1 MSNQSVIDDVFKLMS
16 HITGNI
22 DSSIK
27 TIEIKLQTL
36 SPVDKQQYLSSILEK
51 TINFNKKMLEQLT
64 PLKNKKKTRSKSLR
78 KTLASKGGGR
88 HGQLAV
94 RNPHQHNRR
103 VTKYNYRQLREVEEK
118 KRGHTQ
124 RKARKFNQW
133 AAKPLPVL
141 GGGFAIALIVYKLIL
156 PLIFKKAPGSV
167 ARVSGK
173 VGELVAIKIVEG
185 YSWGSAAASRV
196 IGGVTGI
203 FSLGTQYIELPPP
216 PPLTNSQG
224 HPIPNPLASGPY
236 VKATWPKEV
245 NDPSVP
251 SSWLSFVNPDQ
262 VTIDPSMQFKRVIP
276 EPYVEPVQEL
286 STARYIESLRIPDQ
300 VGNLVESLLDSA
312 IDDETRNIIFILC
325 VIGGITLSIAIL
337 MLIDRHRASIQRE
350 ALEAEKLEQELE
362 NSDQGHMGHINQAHL
377 NQARL
382 EGELAAYQRL
392 IGLPGNNPLL
402 HALQGVPAM
411 PAQVGLLGNNPRVP
425 GMPVPAMPVPAMAE
439 ELNYQSNSSNSSK
452 SSKSSIG
459 VQ

>member
-1 MSNQSVIDDVFKLMS
+1 
-16 HITGNI
+16 
-22 DSSIK
+22 
-27 TIEIKLQTL
+27 
-36 SPVDKQQYLSSILEK
+36 
-51 TINFNKKMLEQLT
+51 MLEQLT
-64 PLKNKKKTRSKSLR
+64 PLKNRKKTGSKTLR
-78 KTLASKGGGR
+78 NTLASKGGGR
-88 HGQLAV
+88 HGQQLAV
-94 RNPHQHNRR
+94 RKPHNHRG
-103 VTKYNYRQLREVEEK
+103 VTKIRNNRKLRQVEK
-118 KRGHTQ
+118 NKRGHTE
-124 RKARKFNQW
+124 RKARKFIQW

-224 HPIPNPLASGPY
+224 HPIPNYPVASGPY
-236 VKATWPKEV
+236 ATWPKEV

-251 SSWLSFVNPDQ
+251 SSWLSFINPDQ

-350 ALEAEKLEQELE
+350 ALEAERLEQELE
-362 NSDQGHMGHINQAHL
+362 NLDQGHMGHINQAHL

-402 HALQGVPAM
+402 HALQGVPAAM
-411 PAQVGLLGNNPRVP
+411 PAQMGLLGNNPRVP
-425 GMPVPAMPVPAMAE
+425 GMPVPAMPVPAMPE
-439 ELNYQSNSSNSSK
+439 ELNYQSISSNSSNSSK
-452 SSKSSIG
+452 SSMG

>member
-1 MSNQSVIDDVFKLMS
+1 MSNQSVINKIFHAMS
-16 HITGNI
+16 HITGII

-51 TINFNKKMLEQLT
+51 TINFNEKMLGQLT
-64 PLKNKKKTRSKSLR
+64 PLKNKKKTRSKSLRKTRSKSLR

-88 HGQLAV
+88 HGQLAL
-94 RNPHQHNRR
+94 RNPRQHNRR
-103 VTKYNYRQLREVEEK
+103 VTQYNYRQPPAVEGK

-124 RKARKFNQW
+124 RNARKFKQW
-133 AAKPLPVL
+133 AAMPLPVL

-185 YSWGSAAASRV
+185 YSWGSAAASKV

-224 HPIPNPLASGPY
+224 HPIPNYPLASGPY
-236 VKATWPKEV
+236 ATWPKEV
-245 NDPSVP
+245 NDPPVP

-362 NSDQGHMGHINQAHL
+362 NPDQGHINQELLDKAHL
-377 NQARL
+377 
-382 EGELAAYQRL
+382 EGQLAAYQRL
-392 IGLPGNNPLL
+392 IELPGNPLL
-402 HALQGVPAM
+402 HALQGVPAAM
-411 PAQVGLLGNNPRVP
+411 PAQMGLLGNNRRVPRV
-425 GMPVPAMPVPAMAE
+425 PVPAMAE
-439 ELNYQSNSSNSSK
+439 NLNYQSNSSNSSK
-452 SSKSSIG
+452 SSMG
-459 VQ
+459 VE